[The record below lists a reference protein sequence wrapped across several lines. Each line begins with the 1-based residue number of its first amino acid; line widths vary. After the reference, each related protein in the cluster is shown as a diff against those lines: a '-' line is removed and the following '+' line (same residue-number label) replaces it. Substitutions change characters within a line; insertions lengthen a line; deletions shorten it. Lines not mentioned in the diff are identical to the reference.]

1 MNLKCICWNVKGL
14 NDQEKRKMVNLLLK
28 GQNAN
33 IIYLMETKII
43 KMIYLASCKLEVQ
56 DDQH

>member
-1 MNLKCICWNVKGL
+1 MKGL